1 MVLKG
6 PSIEDQSQ
14 LVNTADTSASAS
26 NAISQLLVFKG
37 VEQPQLLVSD
47 SSSTVTTDSSST
59 AYRKCYTQRHRK
71 LCIHTV
77 NTDVVILA
85 ITMFNQINP
94 NELWLAFG
102 TKAHFR
108 YIPIYEVFNEID
120 PMVIKTLSV
129 FHGFTGCDTVSV
141 FGGRGRRQFGS
152 HGKYFL
158 MHGKYFLMQAK
169 LLKIFF

>member
-1 MVLKG
+1 MILKG
-6 PSIEDQSQ
+6 TSTKDQSQ

-26 NAISQLLVFKG
+26 NTISQLLVFKG
-37 VEQPQLLVSD
+37 VKQPQSLVSV
-47 SSSTVTTDSSST
+47 SSSTVNTDSSST

-94 NELWLAFG
+94 DEPWLAFG

-108 YIPIYEVFNEID
+108 YIPIYEVFNEMD
-120 PMVIKTLSV
+120 PMVIKTLPV
-129 FHGFTGCDTVSV
+129 FHAFTGCDTVSV
-141 FGGRGRRQFGS
+141 FGGRGKRQFGS
-152 HGKYFL
+152 HGKC
-158 MHGKYFLMQAK
+158 FLMQAK